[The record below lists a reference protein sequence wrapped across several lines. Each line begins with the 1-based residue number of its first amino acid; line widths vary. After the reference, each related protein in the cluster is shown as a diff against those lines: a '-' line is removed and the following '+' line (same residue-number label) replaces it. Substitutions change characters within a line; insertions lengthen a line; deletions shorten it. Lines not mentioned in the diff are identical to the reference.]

1 MRWWDVVVSPNGLGA
16 VVLDLA
22 CPFQVRQL
30 SYVARTK
37 ARAIWDPKAEGTASG
52 WLHRAAKT
60 SLS

>member
-1 MRWWDVVVSPNGLGA
+1 WDVVFSPNRLGV

-52 WLHRAAKT
+52 WFHRAAIT
-60 SLS
+60 SRS